1 MICQCQ
7 FCNTLWSRKWRWTHT
22 SPLDVY
28 LSKKWF
34 CHNLVLSQFSGSY
47 LTLRKK
53 GNWRSK
59 ERVWSWSKATSI
71 LQFRSF
77 SPFFLR
83 EHPWHSV
90 KARTLCPTTIL
101 LKEISSVR
109 LSFTNQKQRLDSF
122 HSAST
127 YYNQSRTLTCKVPSF
142 AARGTIEWKLHSSWK
157 VGSFTV
163 TSAAENMPSSK

>member
-22 SPLDVY
+22 SPLDSY
-28 LSKKWF
+28 LNKSD
-34 CHNLVLSQFSGSY
+34 SGIIWHCPSFLRSY

-59 ERVWSWSKATSI
+59 EGVWSWSKATSI

-77 SPFFLR
+77 SSFFLR

-90 KARTLCPTTIL
+90 KARELCVQQLFCWKRFPVCDCHLPIRNRGWIHFTVPLHTTI
-101 LKEISSVR
+101 KVEHSPAKFQVSPPGGP
-109 LSFTNQKQRLDSF
+109 LSENYIAVEKLD
-122 HSAST
+122 HS
-127 YYNQSRTLTCKVPSF
+127 Q
-142 AARGTIEWKLHSSWK
+142 
-157 VGSFTV
+157 
-163 TSAAENMPSSK
+163 